1 MASKRTMDIKPNKL
15 KLIRTMI
22 LIGENFEAIA
32 KQFNVSSEVV
42 VREFNKII
50 ADEVKNKKNTLKQIP
65 TKYEYLISEEE
76 IEFSLDPK
84 YSVDELEGEELA
96 ILKELK

>member
-1 MASKRTMDIKPNKL
+1 MDIKPNKL

-32 KQFNVSSEVV
+32 KQFNVSSEAV

>member
-32 KQFNVSSEVV
+32 KQFNVSSEAV

>member
-1 MASKRTMDIKPNKL
+1 MVSRRAMNIKPNKL

-76 IEFSLDPK
+76 ILFSLDPK
-84 YSVDELEGEELA
+84 YSADELEGEELA